1 MRARTSGARSCGAA
15 RWPLFGDRHHQRL
28 AGFLPTML
36 WAWSVWLLP
45 LFPVVAAATI
55 WIYAFILVFS
65 ALWFAHYCLH
75 ALERCARK
83 HRASPPLNG
92 PGAPAEFRISGQS
105 SRSEEHSWALA

>member
-1 MRARTSGARSCGAA
+1 
-15 RWPLFGDRHHQRL
+15 LFGIGVISGL
-28 AGFLPTML
+28 LGSLPTML

-75 ALERCARK
+75 ALERLRTETTA
-83 HRASPPLNG
+83 ALPPLSG
-92 PGAPAEFRISGQS
+92 SGAADEFRISG
-105 SRSEEHSWALA
+105 